1 MVPSAPAR
9 ASHRSGPLLE
19 RDGELSALAACLQS
33 VTRGALGRLVL
44 VSGDA
49 GTGKTALLRHFSENV
64 SDRHRVLWG
73 SCDPLFTP
81 RPLGPL
87 LAVAEDAGGELE
99 EVVARGVLPHELAA
113 ALVRELRLRGPS
125 MLVLEDVHW
134 ADEATLDVLRL
145 LARRVET
152 IPVLV
157 LASYRHYELDRRHPL
172 RLVLGELATS
182 PRVDRLKLGALSPAA
197 VALLAQPHD
206 VDGQELWR
214 KTAGNPFFVVE
225 ALAAPDQGIP
235 DTVRDAVLARASR
248 LGDAGRSVLEAVSVV
263 PQQAELW
270 LVDALADDASAGVDE
285 CLESGT
291 LASEPAGVAFR
302 HEIARLAIEDAIALT
317 RKVELHRRA
326 LEALSAPPAGA
337 PDLARLA
344 HHAEAAADAKAV
356 LRFAPAAAARAA
368 SLGAHREAAA
378 QHARALRFGDALAPV
393 QRAELLESRAWSCFL
408 TDQYDE
414 AIAALEQALMLR
426 RALGHRLEEGD
437 DLRRLSQLLWCPGR
451 SAEALRA
458 ARDAVELL
466 DALPP
471 GRHLARACANLA
483 FLYRARSRAEDALAA
498 ARRAVELAERVGDEG
513 TVIDAMCT
521 IADFDAYEI
530 VEEAV
535 ARATKAGLDEAVGY
549 SAAAG
554 AGIALDRHRY
564 ADAARHLEAGLAYC
578 SARGLELY
586 RLYLLAF
593 RARFELDQGRWMDA
607 ADTATT
613 VLGIPRTSTTPRI
626 WALTVLGLVRA
637 RRGDPGARSA
647 LEEAWQLAQMT
658 DELPRLGLVA
668 AARAEAAWLEG
679 DSGAVDEATRA
690 TLALAIELGS
700 PWPAGE
706 LAVWRRRAGLA
717 VEIPARTE
725 ELRML
730 ELRGEHERAA
740 HRWHELGCS
749 YEAALALT
757 AATPHAEPA
766 EGPARRAL
774 DELQRLGAR
783 QAAAV
788 VARRLR
794 VRGARG
800 LPRGPRP
807 ATRQNPAHLTARQR
821 EVLELVAEGAGNAE
835 IARRLVLS
843 ERTVSHHVTAILRKL
858 DVASRGQAAAKA
870 VGLGIVGQD
879 G

>member
-1 MVPSAPAR
+1 MVPSAPAG
-9 ASHRSGPLLE
+9 STHLSGELLE
-19 RDGELSALAACLQS
+19 RNGELSALAACLES
-33 VTRGALGRLVL
+33 VTREASGRLVL

-49 GTGKTALLRHFSENV
+49 GTGKTALLRHFCASV
-64 SDRHRVLWG
+64 GDRTRVLWG

-99 EVVARGVLPHELAA
+99 EAVTRGVLPHELAA
-113 ALVRELRLRGPS
+113 ALVRELRVRGPAVF
-125 MLVLEDVHW
+125 VLEDVHW

-145 LARRVET
+145 VIRRVDA

-157 LASYRHYELDRRHPL
+157 VASYRQDELDRRHPL
-172 RLVLGELATS
+172 RLVLGELATRAS
-182 PRVDRLKLGALSPAA
+182 VDRLKVGALSPVA
-197 VALLAQPHD
+197 VALLARPHG
-206 VDGQELWR
+206 VDGEELWR

-248 LGDAGRSVLEAVSVV
+248 LGDAGRSVVDAVSVI

-270 LVDALADDASAGVDE
+270 LVDALADDAIAGVDE
-285 CLESGT
+285 CLESGA
-291 LASEPAGVAFR
+291 LVSEPAGVAFR
-302 HEIARLAIEDAIALT
+302 HELARLAVEDAVPVT
-317 RKVELHRRA
+317 RKADLHRRA
-326 LEALSAPPAGA
+326 LKALSAPPAGA
-337 PDLARLA
+337 PDVTRLA
-344 HHAEAAADAKAV
+344 HHAEAAADAEAV

-378 QHARALRFGDALAPV
+378 QYARALRFGDALASV
-393 QRAELLESRAWSCFL
+393 QRAELLESRAWSCFF

-414 AIAALEQALMLR
+414 CIAALEQALELR

-437 DLRRLSQLLWCPGR
+437 LLCRLSQTLWCPGR
-451 SAEALRA
+451 TAEALRA
-458 ARDAVELL
+458 ARDSVGLL
-466 DALPP
+466 DELPP
-471 GRHLARACANLA
+471 GPYLARACANLA
-483 FLYRARSRAEDALAA
+483 FVHRARSQAEDALAW
-498 ARRAVELAERVGDEG
+498 ARRAVELGERVGDED
-513 TVIDAMCT
+513 TVISAMGT

-530 VEEAV
+530 VEEAL
-535 ARATKAGLDEAVGY
+535 ARARKAGLDSARGY
-549 SAAAG
+549 IHTAG

-564 ADAARHLEAGLAYC
+564 ADAARHLHEGLAHC

-593 RARFELDQGRWMDA
+593 RARFELDQGHWTDA
-607 ADTATT
+607 ADTAAT
-613 VLGIPRTSTTPRI
+613 VLSIPRTSTTPRI
-626 WALTVLGLVRA
+626 WALAVLGLVRA
-637 RRGDPGARSA
+637 RRGDPGANAA
-647 LEEAWQLAQMT
+647 LEEAWQLAHMT
-658 DELPRLGLVA
+658 GELPRLGLVA

-679 DSGAVDEATRA
+679 DSDAVDEATRA
-690 TLALAIELGS
+690 TLALAVELGS

-717 VEIPARTE
+717 VEMPARAE
-725 ELRML
+725 ELRAL
-730 ELRGEHERAA
+730 ELRGENELAA
-740 HRWHELGCS
+740 RRWDELGCP

-757 AATPHAEPA
+757 VPTPYAEPA

-774 DELQRLGAR
+774 DELHRLGAR

-794 VRGARG
+794 IRGAHG

-807 ATRQNPAHLTARQR
+807 ATRENPAHLTARQR
-821 EVLELVAEGAGNAE
+821 EVLELVAEGAVNAD

-858 DVASRGQAAAKA
+858 DVTSRGQAAAKA